1 MLLKLL
7 IASTVS
13 TAAPVREAP
22 TVTLDAV
29 AVVTDLRGRP
39 AASDAKTRYC
49 IVDRLPGSLIPTRF
63 CHTASEWIAIDGAV
77 PTGRIARR

>member
-1 MLLKLL
+1 MLLTLL

-49 IVDRLPGSLIPTRF
+49 IVDRLPDR
-63 CHTASEWIAIDGAV
+63 
-77 PTGRIARR
+77 